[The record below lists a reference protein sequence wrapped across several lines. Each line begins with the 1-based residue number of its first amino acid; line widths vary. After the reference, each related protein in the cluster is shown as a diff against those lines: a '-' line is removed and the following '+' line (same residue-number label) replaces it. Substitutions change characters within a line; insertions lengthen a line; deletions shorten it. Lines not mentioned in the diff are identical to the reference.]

1 MRSQNGGQSSHPAG
15 DDRESALAG
24 HWSDVK
30 IGLLRRF
37 ASDLCAKLTLRGAA
51 GATGVSK
58 EGLRKLVERESRPN
72 LATRQALGELFLKLH
87 PSGLMATKQTDGEW
101 QLREQLIELLP
112 AGERE
117 ARAELARVFEL
128 AKRFP
133 DEVPAFV
140 DQVHEWMDLQV
151 RGEYWGRRYVYG
163 SAQRERQRKGEAKR
177 PRPGRGKQ
185 PQPAEEDVPED

>member
-1 MRSQNGGQSSHPAG
+1 MREPNGGQIRQTAG

-30 IGLLRRF
+30 IGPLRRF
-37 ASDLCAKLTLRGAA
+37 ASDLCAKLTFRGAA

-58 EGLRKLVERESRPN
+58 EGLRKFVERETRPN

-87 PSGLMATKQTDGEW
+87 PSGAMATKQTDGEW

-112 AGERE
+112 AGEKE
-117 ARAELARVFEL
+117 ARAELARLFEL

-133 DEVPAFV
+133 DEVPPCV
-140 DQVHEWMDLQV
+140 DRVHEWMDLQV
-151 RGEYWGRRYVYG
+151 RGEYWGRRHVYG
-163 SAQRERQRKGEAKR
+163 IARRERQRKGEAKR
-177 PRPGRGKQ
+177 PRGRKVA
-185 PQPAEEDVPED
+185 PPTDE

>member
-1 MRSQNGGQSSHPAG
+1 MREPNGGQSSQAAG
-15 DDRESALAG
+15 NDRESALAG

-30 IGLLRRF
+30 IGLLRQF

-58 EGLRKLVERESRPN
+58 EGLRKLVERETRPN
-72 LATRQALGELFLKLH
+72 LATRQALGELFLNLH
-87 PSGLMATKQTDGEW
+87 PSGAMATKQTDGEW

-117 ARAELARVFEL
+117 ARTELATVFEL

-133 DEVPAFV
+133 DEVPPWI
-140 DQVHEWMDLQV
+140 DRVHEWMDLQV
-151 RGEYWGRRYVYG
+151 QGEYWGRRHVYG
-163 SAQRERQRKGEAKR
+163 FARRERRRKGEAKR
-177 PRPGRGKQ
+177 PRGRKEA
-185 PQPAEEDVPED
+185 PPTDE